1 MNGAVAGLGVP
12 RNNLNDARPRGAA
25 AGGAGGG
32 GVELDANIVA
42 QVQMAL

>member
-12 RNNLNDARPRGAA
+12 RNNLGDARPRGAA
-25 AGGAGGG
+25 AGGAGG